1 MRPGV
6 LTGNCGTTLFSL
18 CEALLGVHVIK
29 AGTLDDPKGLDESK
43 PQAELFTTRR
53 VNWVHIIPDAV
64 QSLAME

>member
-6 LTGNCGTTLFSL
+6 LIGNCGTTLFSL
-18 CEALLGVHVIK
+18 CEALPGVHVIK
-29 AGTLDDPKGLDESK
+29 AGTLDDPKGLDDSK

-53 VNWVHIIPDAV
+53 VNWVHIISDAV